1 MNAYV
6 LRVDPMMD
14 IFMQFLLV
22 ENTSLAETRVVKV
35 GPVRLQNRCCRNQK
49 KLDYEIE
56 TYHVNVSIEFDCICR
71 NQKKLDYEIET

>member
-14 IFMQFLLV
+14 TFLQFLLV
-22 ENTSLAETRVVKV
+22 ENTSLTETRVVKAS
-35 GPVRLQNRCCRNQK
+35 PVRLQNRCCSNQK

-56 TYHVNVSIEFDCICR
+56 TVLGVNDNSDTFM
-71 NQKKLDYEIET
+71 QQSKETRLRD